1 MVGGNDLQLMTDAV
15 YIYNF
20 HIFHVWKWNQREEDQ
35 ATVAAPDIIY
45 GIFPGHVK
53 YTFRTIILLT
63 GGMRSLRGRNQNGG
77 DNSAMLCS
85 IVLELA
91 LSGAS
96 SL

>member
-1 MVGGNDLQLMTDAV
+1 MFGNG
-15 YIYNF
+15 I
-20 HIFHVWKWNQREEDQ
+20 KGKKDQ
-35 ATVAAPDIIY
+35 ATVAAPDTIY

-63 GGMRSLRGRNQNGG
+63 GGMRSSRGRNQNGG

-85 IVLELA
+85 TVLELA